1 MAAAF
6 LAVDAAGSQVVLKIP
21 LEPTALMV
29 TRLENEARAGRRV
42 RHPHVISTL
51 DFFVDA
57 GHPVLVIEYVDGCAL
72 KDLRTRGG
80 FRNPMPPAAV
90 AFLGRAL
97 ADGLAAIHSA
107 VDDAG
112 RPLGMLHR
120 DVTSMN
126 VLIDRQGTPKLI
138 DLGIARSAENEGDVT
153 QVGMLKGTL
162 RYLAPELLLG
172 EAYAPT
178 TDLWSLGVT
187 LFEAALGRLMVSGEP
202 VDIFRA
208 ITKGTYRQFR
218 AGESLDPALEDAL
231 FALLAPKH
239 ERLQNARAAARMFA
253 SVEAKIAGSGTAV
266 GQAPGVSLGQHVLA
280 ALVPFA
286 HDIDDD
292 DPATRPPA
300 PTTPTPAPVFSQAP
314 TAEQRGQRAGP
325 RLEPR
330 AEPRAEQR
338 ADERAEQRVEHK
350 KVVIG
355 GTNFGNAATLTLP
368 AVNIAPPTAPVPAP
382 VLPRMDVRPVSS
394 SASSSSSTAS
404 TASTEAADGDVL
416 PVGAATVQ
424 MPAWEPPLEWD
435 EATERTSKS

>member
-1 MAAAF
+1 MALAW
-6 LAVDAAGSQVVLKIP
+6 LAVDAGGSQVVLKIP
-21 LEPTALMV
+21 IEPTALMV

-51 DFFVDA
+51 DFFIDS
-57 GHPVLVIEYVDGCAL
+57 GHPVLVIEYIDGCAL

-90 AFLGRAL
+90 AFLGRAI
-97 ADGLAAIHSA
+97 AGGLAAIHSA

-120 DVTSMN
+120 DITSTN
-126 VLIDRQGTPKLI
+126 ILIDRQGTPKLI

-218 AGESLDPALEDAL
+218 AGETLDPALEDAL

-314 TAEQRGQRAGP
+314 TVDG
-325 RLEPR
+325 
-330 AEPRAEQR
+330 
-338 ADERAEQRVEHK
+338 RVEHK

-368 AVNIAPPTAPVPAP
+368 AVSIAPPTAPAPAP

-394 SASSSSSTAS
+394 TAAAS

-435 EATERTSKS
+435 EATERTTKS